1 MSYDQELTEFRRI
14 LDEMTV
20 VGHLRRDAE
29 LAELHRLIGRYPD
42 EARKICATFDEAIEK
57 PA

>member
-1 MSYDQELTEFRRI
+1 VSYDQELSEFRQL

-29 LAELHRLIGRYPD
+29 LAELHRLIGRYPA
-42 EARKICATFDEAIEK
+42 EAREICAKFDDTLDK

>member
-29 LAELHRLIGRYPD
+29 LAELHRLIERYPD
-42 EARKICATFDEAIEK
+42 EARQIFAGFDGACEK